1 MCINEMSK
9 QELLEHRATIDET
22 LADKDKILAEVSNS
36 LTCISDML
44 VQGYGALALALDDV
58 SCNQLTRMSDTLARI
73 PKALA
78 EIDEL
83 RINATADKS
92 DLEYMRHKILVKL
105 EHPAL
110 HVVIETRHFK
120 RTANEARTFH

>member
-22 LADKDKILAEVSNS
+22 LADKDKILAEVSNN
-36 LTCISDML
+36 LTRISDML

-58 SCNQLTRMSDTLARI
+58 SSNQLTRMSDTLARI

-78 EIDEL
+78 ELDEL
-83 RINATADKS
+83 RINATSDKS
-92 DLEYMRHKILVKL
+92 DLEYMRNKILVKL

-110 HVVIETRHFK
+110 HVVIKPRPSK
-120 RTANEARTFH
+120 RTANEAHVLH